1 MDTIAQTSR
10 PSALS
15 EWAYQVVRERI
26 LNLLYAPGEQL
37 QVEKLSEA
45 MQVSRTPIRE
55 ALLRLE
61 QDGLVRSV
69 ARVGFF
75 VVEIA
80 EKDLEELFEVR
91 ELLESYAA
99 SKAARVLTERDLAE
113 LESLIQR
120 GTACADRGDL
130 DDYLD
135 ADGDFHGLLIARAQ
149 NERLVT
155 MLSSLHYLLHRQRKL
170 SVRSPENVRCT
181 NSEHRKVVDALRA
194 HDAALAGK
202 RMGEHLHAVRER
214 MLRLQRAGWK
224 DPERQD
230 VADKE
235 MYGAPIRE

>member
-1 MDTIAQTSR
+1 MDTLVQASR

-15 EWAYQVVRERI
+15 DWAYQIIRERI

-75 VVEIA
+75 VVEIS

-99 SKAARVLTERDLAE
+99 SKACRCMTESDLAE
-113 LESLIQR
+113 LEKLIQR
-120 GTACADRGDL
+120 GTSCAERGDL

-135 ADGDFHGLLIARAQ
+135 ADGAFHGLLIARAQ

-155 MLSSLHYLLHRQRKL
+155 MLFSLHNLLHRQRKL
-170 SVRSPENVRCT
+170 SVRSPENVRGT
-181 NSEHRKVVDALRA
+181 NSEHRKVMDALRA
-194 HDAALAGK
+194 HDAELAGR
-202 RMGEHLHAVRER
+202 RMGEHLHSVRDR
-214 MLRLQRAGWK
+214 MLRLLRSGWK
-224 DPERQD
+224 DPE
-230 VADKE
+230 A
-235 MYGAPIRE
+235 

>member
-1 MDTIAQTSR
+1 MDTISQTTR

-15 EWAYQVVRERI
+15 EWAYQVIRERI
-26 LNLLYAPGEQL
+26 LNLLYSPGEQL

-75 VVEIA
+75 VVEIG

-99 SKAARVLTERDLAE
+99 SKAARIMTEADLAE
-113 LESLIQR
+113 LEGLIQR
-120 GTACADRGDL
+120 GTTCAERGEL
-130 DDYLD
+130 DDYLE
-135 ADGDFHGLLIARAQ
+135 ADGAFHGLLIARAQ

-155 MLSSLHYLLHRQRKL
+155 MLSTLHYLHYRQRKL
-170 SVRSPENVRCT
+170 STRSPENVRCS
-181 NSEHRKVVDALRA
+181 NMEHRGVVAALRA
-194 HDAALAGK
+194 HDAELAGK
-202 RMGEHLHAVRER
+202 RMGEHLHAVRDR

-224 DPERQD
+224 FPESQG

-235 MYGAPIRE
+235 T